1 MPGSSSKVG
10 GFMAHSSSMDLSLL
24 AVQEEPQNLFLKTWL
39 PKMPGYAV
47 KITSF
52 EIPMSC

>member
-1 MPGSSSKVG
+1 
-10 GFMAHSSSMDLSLL
+10 MDLSLL
-24 AVQEEPQNLFLKTWL
+24 VVRETPQNLCLKIWL